1 MNNEQRRYIQ
11 VEQSVLNQLLGRGT
25 AFDVV
30 SDVIV
35 ADDFEAVRH
44 QVVYQAINDL
54 AMDNK
59 PYDEVMVA
67 DLLEERNQLNDQC
80 CPANYFAVMSL
91 VPNISFSSLRSHA
104 QLVKRRSIRRQ
115 SIAQF
120 KFGIQKLEDGDN
132 QTIDVNNEVMS
143 AIANLEVGSGTN
155 NHARV
160 GTLMGGMIERIA
172 AVKDGINSFTSTG
185 FPEFDNLAMIDAGN
199 LVVVAARPSM
209 GKTAL
214 VMNCLSHIAKYKEG
228 EAVFF
233 SVEMPSDQVMDR
245 LASAKASI
253 HLTSIRKGQL
263 DTDEWARMQRFISDE
278 ENMRLT
284 VVETKEITIA
294 EIRTQ
299 LNRIKR
305 ETGGKLSAIGIDYLQ
320 IMGGLNGQYK
330 IDNISTITRTLKTL
344 GHEFDCPIF
353 LLSQLSREVEKR
365 PNKRPIMSDLR
376 DSGTIEQD
384 ADLIV
389 MIYRNDYYEQKEKGG
404 SAKLD
409 GMAEIILTKNRNGPT
424 GTVRLGFEG
433 QYARFINNM
442 PTISDLDVIPNYRA
456 NYN

>member
-1 MNNEQRRYIQ
+1 MNIEKRRYIQ
-11 VEQSVLNQLLGRGT
+11 VEQSVLNQMLGKDT

-30 SDVIV
+30 SDVI
-35 ADDFEAVRH
+35 AAEDFEAVRH
-44 QVVYQAINDL
+44 QVIYQAISDL
-54 AMDNK
+54 AMANK
-59 PYDEVMVA
+59 PYDEVMVT
-67 DLLEERNQLNDQC
+67 DLLEERNQLNDKC
-80 CPANYFAVMSL
+80 CPANYFASMSL

-115 SIAQF
+115 SIAQL

-143 AIANLEVGSGTN
+143 AIANLEGSSGTN
-155 NHARV
+155 NYARV

-172 AVKDGINSFTSTG
+172 AAKNGLNNFTSTG
-185 FPEFDNLAMIDAGN
+185 FPDFDNLAMIDAGN

-214 VMNCLSHIAKYKEG
+214 VMNFLSHIAKYREG
-228 EAVFF
+228 EAIFF

-245 LASAKASI
+245 LASAETSI
-253 HLTSIRKGQL
+253 NLTSIRKGQL
-263 DTDEWARMQRFISDE
+263 NTDEWARMQRFISDE
-278 ENMRLT
+278 ENMRLS

-305 ETGGKLSAIGIDYLQ
+305 ETGGKLSAVGIDYLQ
-320 IMGGLNGQYK
+320 IMGGLHGQYK

-389 MIYRNDYYEQKEKGG
+389 MVYRNDYYEQKEKGG

-409 GMAEIILTKNRNGPT
+409 GMAEVILTKNRNGPT
-424 GTVRLGFEG
+424 GTVRLAFEG
-433 QYARFINNM
+433 QYARFTTNM
-442 PTISDLDVIPNYRA
+442 PAISDLDMIPNYSDD
-456 NYN
+456 YN

>member
-1 MNNEQRRYIQ
+1 MNNEQQRYIQ
-11 VEQSVLNQLLGRGT
+11 VEQSVLNQMLGKDT

-35 ADDFEAVRH
+35 AEDFEAVRH
-44 QVVYQAINDL
+44 QAIYQVISDL
-54 AMDNK
+54 AMANQ
-59 PYDEVMVA
+59 PYDEVMVT
-67 DLLEERNQLNDQC
+67 DLLEERNQLNDKC
-80 CPANYFAVMSL
+80 CPANYFAIMSL
-91 VPNISFSSLRSHA
+91 VPSISFSSLRSHA

-115 SIAQF
+115 SIAQL

-132 QTIDVNNEVMS
+132 QTIDINNEVMS
-143 AIANLEVGSGTN
+143 AIANLEVGGGT
-155 NHARV
+155 HSYVRV

-172 AVKDGINSFTSTG
+172 AAKNGLNKFITTG
-185 FPEFDNLAMIDAGN
+185 FPEFDNVAMIDAGN

-214 VMNCLSHIAKYKEG
+214 VMNWLSHIAKHKEG

-245 LASAKASI
+245 LASAEACI
-253 HLTSIRKGQL
+253 NLTSIRKGQL
-263 DTDEWARMQRFISDE
+263 DTDEWGQMQRFISGE
-278 ENMRLT
+278 EDMRLSI
-284 VVETKEITIA
+284 VEKKEITIA

-320 IMGGLNGQYK
+320 IMGGLHGQYK
-330 IDNISTITRTLKTL
+330 IDNISTITRTLKTI
-344 GHEFDCPIF
+344 GHEFGCPIF

-404 SAKLD
+404 SAQLD
-409 GMAEIILTKNRNGPT
+409 GMAEVILTKNRNGPT

-433 QYARFINNM
+433 QYARFTNHM
-442 PTISDLDVIPNYRA
+442 PIVSDLDMIPNYGSG
-456 NYN
+456 YS

>member
-11 VEQSVLNQLLGRGT
+11 VEQSVLNQMLGKDT

-30 SDVIV
+30 SDIIV
-35 ADDFEAVRH
+35 AEDFEAVRH
-44 QVVYQAINDL
+44 QVMYQAISDL
-54 AMDNK
+54 AMANK

-67 DLLEERNQLNDQC
+67 DLLEERNQLNDKY
-80 CPANYFAVMSL
+80 CPDNYFAVMSL

-104 QLVKRRSIRRQ
+104 QLVKHRSIRRQ

-120 KFGIQKLEDGDN
+120 KFGIQKLEEGDN

-172 AVKDGINSFTSTG
+172 AAKDGLNNFTSTG

-253 HLTSIRKGQL
+253 HLTSIRKGEL
-263 DTDEWARMQRFISDE
+263 NTDEWARMQRFISDE
-278 ENMRLT
+278 ENMRLSI
-284 VVETKEITIA
+284 VETKEITVA

-305 ETGGKLSAIGIDYLQ
+305 ETGGKLSAVGIDYLQ
-320 IMGGLNGQYK
+320 IMGGLHGQYK

>member
-11 VEQSVLNQLLGRGT
+11 VEQSVLNQMLGKDT

-30 SDVIV
+30 SDVI
-35 ADDFEAVRH
+35 AAEDFEAVRH
-44 QVVYQAINDL
+44 QVIYQAISDL
-54 AMDNK
+54 AMVNK
-59 PYDEVMVA
+59 PYDEVMVT
-67 DLLEERNQLNDQC
+67 DLLEERNQLNDKC
-80 CPANYFAVMSL
+80 CPANYFASMSL

-115 SIAQF
+115 SIAQL

-132 QTIDVNNEVMS
+132 QTLDVNNEVMS
-143 AIANLEVGSGTN
+143 AIANLEGSNGTN
-155 NHARV
+155 NYARV

-172 AVKDGINSFTSTG
+172 AAKNGLNNFTSTG

-214 VMNCLSHIAKYKEG
+214 VMNFLSHIAKYREG
-228 EAVFF
+228 EAIFF

-245 LASAKASI
+245 LASAETSI
-253 HLTSIRKGQL
+253 NLTSIRKGQL
-263 DTDEWARMQRFISDE
+263 NTDEWARMQRFISDE
-278 ENMRLT
+278 ENMRLS

-305 ETGGKLSAIGIDYLQ
+305 ETGGKLSAVGIDYLQ
-320 IMGGLNGQYK
+320 IMGGLHGQYK

-389 MIYRNDYYEQKEKGG
+389 MVYRNDYYEQKEKGG

-409 GMAEIILTKNRNGPT
+409 GMAEVILAKNRNGPT
-424 GTVRLGFEG
+424 GTVRLAFEG
-433 QYARFINNM
+433 QYARFTNNM
-442 PTISDLDVIPNYRA
+442 PAISDLDMIPNYNG

>member
-30 SDVIV
+30 SDIIV

-44 QVVYQAINDL
+44 QVMYQAISDL
-54 AMDNK
+54 AMANK

-67 DLLEERNQLNDQC
+67 DLLEERNQLNDKY

-104 QLVKRRSIRRQ
+104 QLVKNRSIRRQ

-120 KFGIQKLEDGDN
+120 KFGIQKLEEGDN

-172 AVKDGINSFTSTG
+172 AAKDGINSFTSTG

-199 LVVVAARPSM
+199 LIVVAARPSM

-263 DTDEWARMQRFISDE
+263 STDEWARMQRFISDE
-278 ENMRLT
+278 EDMRLT

-344 GHEFDCPIF
+344 GHEFGCPIF

-433 QYARFINNM
+433 QYARFSNNM